1 MAKQKILIQDIA
13 DSLHLSRTTVSK
25 VLNGS
30 TNVSEKNKERVL
42 KKAAELNYKQF
53 ALISPINEVCSDES
67 ASLKNERLP
76 GNIAFLFHKLPDKQ
90 HIASSLLATLEQ
102 EVSKEGYTLSLYTVH
117 DDDLKNL
124 KLPGTFILENID
136 AILCAELFDKEYCKM
151 LCSLNKPLLFVDSYY
166 TFAEDNLNADILL
179 MESRYS
185 SSNMVNRLITA
196 NGLKHIGFVG
206 AYNHCLSFYERWTGF
221 CMALQDCGL
230 TLNKSSCII
239 SQDDSIYWDRLW
251 LINQIKLLDPF
262 PELLVCANDPL
273 AIQLMSC
280 LKELNISVPDKIMVT
295 GFDNSPAST
304 IVTPPLTTINSH
316 SSNMGVSAAKQLLN
330 RIAAPNLPYI
340 RIYLQTEILFRES
353 ANIKEHRYNNI

>member
-1 MAKQKILIQDIA
+1 MPKQKILVQDIA

-30 TNVSEKNKERVL
+30 TNVSEKNRERVL

-53 ALISPINEVCSDES
+53 AFISPVNTVSSDDS
-67 ASLKNERLP
+67 ASLKNEHTP

-90 HIASSLLATLEQ
+90 HVASSLLATLEQ

-117 DDDLKNL
+117 DDDLNNL
-124 KLPGTFILENID
+124 KLPNTFIAENID

-179 MESRYS
+179 MESRYT
-185 SSNMVNRLITA
+185 SSNMVNQLITS
-196 NGLKHIGFVG
+196 NGLRHIGFVG

-230 TLNKSSCII
+230 PLNKSSCII
-239 SQDDSIYWDRLW
+239 SQDDSLYWDRLW

-280 LKELNISVPDKIMVT
+280 LKELSISVPGRIMVT
-295 GFDNSPAST
+295 GFDNSPASA
-304 IVTPPLTTINSH
+304 IVTPPLTTVNSH
-316 SSNMGVSAAKQLLN
+316 SSNMGVSAARQLLN

-353 ANIKEHRYNNI
+353 ANIKMHRYENI